1 MLGAKVLLSEAE
13 EMATGMDED
22 EAHKTIV
29 MEMW

>member
-13 EMATGMDED
+13 EMTTGMDED